1 MVGWHGQCY
10 YLDCT
15 NRKQTWL
22 FVGGIVVTLIVVGVI
37 GAMANRAAARITG
50 ARRPARYGP

>member
-1 MVGWHGQCY
+1 MGGWHGQFY

-15 NRKQTWL
+15 SRKQTWL

-37 GAMANRAAARITG
+37 GAMANQAAARITG
-50 ARRPARYGP
+50 ARRPT